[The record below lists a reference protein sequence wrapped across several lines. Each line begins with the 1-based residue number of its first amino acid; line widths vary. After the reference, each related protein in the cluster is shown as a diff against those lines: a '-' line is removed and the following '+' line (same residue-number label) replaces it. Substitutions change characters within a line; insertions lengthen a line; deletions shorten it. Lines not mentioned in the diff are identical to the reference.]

1 MPQDYADTYRPNM
14 GFFLTKTSTLGW
26 KKEGMS
32 WKNRADF
39 FQHFD
44 QSKID
49 SKCIDLLRALGN
61 GKPVSQFYSEQI
73 SALEILYELF
83 DSSSRGRQYYGH
95 YYVPTSYASDSS

>member
-14 GFFLTKTSTLGW
+14 GFFLTRTSTLGW

-32 WKNRADF
+32 WKNRPDF

-49 SKCIDLLRALGN
+49 SKCIDLLRALAEDG
-61 GKPVSQFYSEQI
+61 STMAI
-73 SALEILYELF
+73 T
-83 DSSSRGRQYYGH
+83 
-95 YYVPTSYASDSS
+95 TSLRLRFKLS